1 VKAAT
6 RLAEPTI
13 KSRLVD
19 SFLAEVVP
27 ADGWTKVENP
37 TSLQDETWLAMV
49 EMGERRWVDRGAVL
63 FRAGDSANHLFM
75 VISGRVKVILYSRD
89 GEEAL
94 GTVLGPGEV
103 LGSASLLDDR
113 PRGITATADERTEV
127 LILPRDGLEHLVATS
142 PVIAMD
148 IYRLLV
154 HHLRRSYAFIEDTV
168 FLDVAG
174 RVAKKLLEL
183 ADAYGE
189 KMDDGLVIDLPLT
202 QLELATMV
210 GVTRET
216 VNKHLGAYR
225 ARGIIDVR
233 DHRIVVR
240 QPEAL
245 RRRIY

>member
-1 VKAAT
+1 VKTAT
-6 RLAEPTI
+6 RLDGRAIEP
-13 KSRLVD
+13 RLINT
-19 SFLAEVVP
+19 FLTEVVP
-27 ADGWTKVENP
+27 GESWPQIDNP
-37 TSLQDETWLAMV
+37 TELQDETWAAMHSL
-49 EMGERRWVDRGAVL
+49 GERRWVERGAVL
-63 FRAGDSANHLFM
+63 FRAGDPAGKLFM
-75 VISGRVKVILYSRD
+75 IARGRVKVILYSRD

-103 LGSASLLDDR
+103 LGSTSVIDGR
-113 PRGITATADERTEV
+113 PRSVTATADERTEV
-127 LILPRDGLEHLVATS
+127 LILPRDALEHLVATS
-142 PVIAMD
+142 PVVATD

-154 HHLRRSYAFIEDTV
+154 RQLRRSYAFIEDTI

-183 ADAYGE
+183 AEAYGE
-189 KMDDGLVIDLPLT
+189 EMDGGLVIDLPLT

-216 VNKHLGAYR
+216 VNKHLGAFR

-233 DHRIVVR
+233 DHRIVIR
-240 QPEAL
+240 QPETL

>member
-1 VKAAT
+1 MDK
-6 RLAEPTI
+6 L
-13 KSRLVD
+13 
-19 SFLAEVVP
+19 
-27 ADGWTKVENP
+27 
-37 TSLQDETWLAMV
+37 
-49 EMGERRWVDRGAVL
+49 GERRWFERGAVL
-63 FRAGDSANHLFM
+63 FRAGEAADNIYLI
-75 VISGRVKVILYSRD
+75 VKGRVKVILYSSD

-94 GTVLGPGEV
+94 GSVLGCGEI
-103 LGSASLLDDR
+103 LGTTSLLDGR

-127 LILPRDGLEHLVATS
+127 VVLPRDAMESLVASS
-142 PVIAMD
+142 PSIALEV
-148 IYRLLV
+148 YRLLV
-154 HHLRRSYAFIEDTV
+154 HQLRRSYAFIQDTI

-183 ADAYGE
+183 AESYGE
-189 KMDDGLVIDLPLT
+189 VTEEGTLIDLPLT

-233 DHRIVVR
+233 DHRIVIL
-240 QPEAL
+240 QPETL

>member
-1 VKAAT
+1 MKAAT
-6 RLAEPTI
+6 RFQERVPDP
-13 KSRLVD
+13 RLMNG
-19 SFLAEVVP
+19 FLTHVLPV
-27 ADGWTKVENP
+27 DGWPKIENP
-37 TSLQDETWLAMV
+37 TELQDETWAAMLAL
-49 EMGERRWVDRGAVL
+49 GERRCVDRGAVL
-63 FRAGDSANHLFM
+63 FRAGDAANNLFII
-75 VISGRVKVILYSRD
+75 ISGRVKVILYSQN

-94 GTVLGPGEV
+94 GTVLGAGEI
-103 LGSASLLDDR
+103 LGAASLLDDR

-127 LILPRDGLEHLVATS
+127 LLMPRDLLEHLIATS
-142 PVIAMD
+142 PAAALD
-148 IYRLLV
+148 IYRMLIRQ
-154 HHLRRSYAFIEDTV
+154 LRRSHAFIQDTI

-189 KMDDGLVIDLPLT
+189 EIDDGLVIDLPLT

-233 DHRIVVR
+233 DHRIVIR
-240 QPEAL
+240 KPDAL

>member
-1 VKAAT
+1 MNGTLSQCRQSDLCAT
-6 RLAEPTI
+6 SP
-13 KSRLVD
+13 
-19 SFLAEVVP
+19 VP
-27 ADGWTKVENP
+27 AT
-37 TSLQDETWLAMV
+37 LQPETWSAIEAL
-49 EMGERRWVDRGAVL
+49 GERRWIDRGAVL
-63 FRAGDSANHLFM
+63 FRAGDAANNLY
-75 VISGRVKVILYSRD
+75 VIVTGRVKVILYSRD

-94 GTVLGPGEV
+94 GTVLGTGEV
-103 LGSASLLDDR
+103 LGSVSLLDGR

-127 LILPRDGLEHLVATS
+127 LMLPRNALESLVATS
-142 PVIAMD
+142 PTVALD
-148 IYRLLV
+148 VYRLLIRQ
-154 HHLRRSYAFIEDTV
+154 LRRSYAFIEDTI

-183 ADAYGE
+183 ADEYGE
-189 KMDDGLVIDLPLT
+189 ATDGGLLIELPLT

-233 DHRIVVR
+233 DHRILIR
-240 QPEAL
+240 QPETL

>member
-1 VKAAT
+1 MEA
-6 RLAEPTI
+6 L
-13 KSRLVD
+13 
-19 SFLAEVVP
+19 
-27 ADGWTKVENP
+27 G
-37 TSLQDETWLAMV
+37 Q
-49 EMGERRWVDRGAVL
+49 RRWVDRGGVL
-63 FRAGDSANHLFM
+63 FRAGEVANNLFLI
-75 VISGRVKVILYSRD
+75 VTGRVKVILYSRD

-94 GTVLGPGEV
+94 GTVLGSGEI
-103 LGSASLLDDR
+103 LGSTSVIDGR

-127 LILPRDGLEHLVATS
+127 LVLPRDGLERLVASS
-142 PVIAMD
+142 PTAAVD
-148 IYRLLV
+148 VYRLMARQ
-154 HHLRRSYAFIEDTV
+154 LRRSYAFIEDTI

-183 ADAYGE
+183 AGAYGE
-189 KMDDGLVIDLPLT
+189 QTDEGLLIELPLT

-233 DHRIVVR
+233 DHRILIR
-240 QPEAL
+240 QPETL